1 MEVFNN
7 LFMGKI
13 RLWDKPHIVLLHI
26 FSLFTPVNK
35 IYKINKNI
43 RECFNYFFN
52 FKSKLNPLKDDVYEL
67 QKNVSDCEG
76 QKLKEFLLKYYHDN
90 NFLNLTL
97 TFIDG
102 HVIAYFGKEAFQ
114 RLKHGTR
121 KKIMKALEVFNFSDK
136 NGRIFYFNADH
147 DVEGMQKNIELLLND
162 VNKLIGLDKI
172 HILVFDRG
180 GYSGELFD
188 KLSNKYKIKFITLA
202 VQNSGVERQIKRIR
216 KKTKFKKLKGADQKK
231 YAVNKLDIDGKIY
244 RALLILHTESNEISP
259 FITNMDEEELSNEEL
274 LQNYSMHWRQ
284 EQEHNSFVKLG
295 GNMHSKAL
303 QEIEFED
310 TTKIK
315 RKKELKNSI
324 EKKKNEIVKLTIESR
339 RLGGRKISLQSRIK
353 PKSKQTDNKIAR
365 DDIKY
370 IEMQIKKTNKQ
381 VKALSF
387 EVKKAE
393 RKHKKRLDNPK
404 KKKLKHGPVDY
415 SISITNLANNINSRL
430 VEIATKG
437 KEKYQLST
445 VLGSFYSIS
454 AEISEDENNIYVEYF
469 NIRQQKQ
476 INMVK
481 NLCDYFNP
489 KEIKLRRKTLHFSIN
504 VRKTLEK

>member
-7 LFMGKI
+7 LFSGKI
-13 RLWDKPHIVLLHI
+13 RLWNKSQIVLLHI

-35 IYKINKNI
+35 IYKVNKNI
-43 RECFNYFFN
+43 KECFNYFFN
-52 FKSKLNPLKDDVYEL
+52 FKSKINPLKDDVYEL
-67 QKNVSDCEG
+67 QKNISDYEG

-114 RLKHGTR
+114 KLKHGTR

-162 VNKLIGLDKI
+162 VNRIIGLDKI
-172 HILVFDRG
+172 QILVFDRG
-180 GYSGELFD
+180 AYCGKLFD

-202 VQNSGVERQIKRIR
+202 VQNLGIETQIKRIK
-216 KKTKFKKLKGADQKK
+216 KKTKFKKLKGADKKK
-231 YAVNKLDIDGKIY
+231 YGVDKLEIDGETY
-244 RALLILHTESNEISP
+244 RALLILNTESNEISP
-259 FITNMDEEELSNEEL
+259 FITNIDEKELSNEEL

-295 GNMHSKAL
+295 GDMHSKAL

-315 RKKELKNSI
+315 RKKELRNFI
-324 EKKKNEIVKLTIESR
+324 EKKKNEIVKLNIESR
-339 RLGGRKISLQSRIK
+339 KLEGKKISLQSRIK
-353 PKSKQTDNKIAR
+353 PKSKQTDNKLVR
-365 DDIKY
+365 EEIKY
-370 IEMQIKKTNKQ
+370 ITTRIKGINKQ
-381 VKALSF
+381 VKALSS

-393 RKHKKRLDNPK
+393 RKLKKIPENPK
-404 KKKLKHGPVDY
+404 KKKFKHGPIDY
-415 SISITNLANNINSRL
+415 SISIINLANNINSKL
-430 VEIATKG
+430 IEIATKG

-445 VLGSFYSIS
+445 LLGSFYSIS
-454 AEISEDENNIYVEYF
+454 AKVSDDEHNIYVEYF
-469 NIRQQKQ
+469 NLRQQKQ
-476 INMVK
+476 INMVQ

-489 KEIKLRRKTLHFSIN
+489 KNIKLKEKTLKFTI
-504 VRKTLEK
+504 KT

>member
-7 LFMGKI
+7 LFSGKI
-13 RLWDKPHIVLLHI
+13 RLWNKSQIVLLHI

-35 IYKINKNI
+35 IYKVNKNI
-43 RECFNYFFN
+43 KECFNCFFN
-52 FKSKLNPLKDDVYEL
+52 FKSKINPLKDDVYEL
-67 QKNVSDCEG
+67 QKNISDYEG

-114 RLKHGTR
+114 KLKHGTR

-162 VNKLIGLDKI
+162 VNRIIGLDKI
-172 HILVFDRG
+172 QILVFDRG
-180 GYSGELFD
+180 AYCGKLFD

-202 VQNSGVERQIKRIR
+202 VQNLGIETQIKRIK
-216 KKTKFKKLKGADQKK
+216 KKTKFKKLKGADKKK
-231 YAVNKLDIDGKIY
+231 YGVDKLEIDGETY
-244 RALLILHTESNEISP
+244 RALLILNTESNEISP
-259 FITNMDEEELSNEEL
+259 FITNIDEKELSNEEL

-295 GNMHSKAL
+295 GDMHSKAL

-315 RKKELKNSI
+315 RKKELRNFI
-324 EKKKNEIVKLTIESR
+324 EKKKNEIVKLNIESR
-339 RLGGRKISLQSRIK
+339 KLEGKKISLQSRIK
-353 PKSKQTDNKIAR
+353 PKSKQTDNKLVR
-365 DDIKY
+365 EEIKY
-370 IEMQIKKTNKQ
+370 ITTRIKGINKQ
-381 VKALSF
+381 VKALSS

-393 RKHKKRLDNPK
+393 RKLKKIPENPK
-404 KKKLKHGPVDY
+404 KKKFKHGPIDY
-415 SISITNLANNINSRL
+415 SISIINLANNINSKL
-430 VEIATKG
+430 IEIATKG

-445 VLGSFYSIS
+445 LLGSFYSIS
-454 AEISEDENNIYVEYF
+454 AQVSEDENNIYVEYF
-469 NIRQQKQ
+469 NMRQQKQ
-476 INMVK
+476 INMVQ

-489 KEIKLRRKTLHFSIN
+489 KNIKLKEKTLKFTI
-504 VRKTLEK
+504 KT

>member
-7 LFMGKI
+7 LFSGKI
-13 RLWDKPHIVLLHI
+13 RLWNKSQIVLLHI

-35 IYKINKNI
+35 IYKVNKNI
-43 RECFNYFFN
+43 KECFNYFFN
-52 FKSKLNPLKDDVYEL
+52 FKSKINPLKDDVYEL
-67 QKNVSDCEG
+67 QKNISDYEG

-114 RLKHGTR
+114 KLKHGTR

-162 VNKLIGLDKI
+162 VNRIIGLDKI
-172 HILVFDRG
+172 QILVFDRG
-180 GYSGELFD
+180 AYCGKLFD

-202 VQNSGVERQIKRIR
+202 VQNPGIETQIKRIK
-216 KKTKFKKLKGADQKK
+216 KKTKFKKLKGADKKK
-231 YAVNKLDIDGKIY
+231 YGVDKLEIDGETY
-244 RALLILHTESNEISP
+244 RALLILNTESNEISP
-259 FITNMDEEELSNEEL
+259 FITNIDEKELSNEEL

-295 GNMHSKAL
+295 GDMHSKAL

-315 RKKELKNSI
+315 RKKELRNFI
-324 EKKKNEIVKLTIESR
+324 EKKKNEIVKLNIESR
-339 RLGGRKISLQSRIK
+339 KLEGKKISLQSRIK
-353 PKSKQTDNKIAR
+353 PKSKQTDNKLVR
-365 DDIKY
+365 EEIKY
-370 IEMQIKKTNKQ
+370 ITTRIKGINKQ
-381 VKALSF
+381 VKALSS

-393 RKHKKRLDNPK
+393 RKLKKIPENPK
-404 KKKLKHGPVDY
+404 KKKFKHGPIDY
-415 SISITNLANNINSRL
+415 SISIINLANNINSKL
-430 VEIATKG
+430 IEIATKG

-445 VLGSFYSIS
+445 LMGSFYSIS
-454 AEISEDENNIYVEYF
+454 AQVSEDENNIYVEYF
-469 NIRQQKQ
+469 NMRQQKQ
-476 INMVK
+476 INMVQ

-489 KEIKLRRKTLHFSIN
+489 KNIKLKEKTLKFTI
-504 VRKTLEK
+504 KT

>member
-7 LFMGKI
+7 LFSGKI
-13 RLWDKPHIVLLHI
+13 RLWNKSQIVLLHI

-35 IYKINKNI
+35 IYKVNKNI
-43 RECFNYFFN
+43 KECFNYFFN
-52 FKSKLNPLKDDVYEL
+52 FKSKINPLKDDVYEL
-67 QKNVSDCEG
+67 QKNISDYEG

-114 RLKHGTR
+114 KLKHGTR

-162 VNKLIGLDKI
+162 VNRIIGLDKI
-172 HILVFDRG
+172 QILVFDRG
-180 GYSGELFD
+180 AYCGKLFD

-202 VQNSGVERQIKRIR
+202 VQNLGIETQIKRIK
-216 KKTKFKKLKGADQKK
+216 KKTKFKKLKGADKKK
-231 YAVNKLDIDGKIY
+231 YGVDKLEIDGETY
-244 RALLILHTESNEISP
+244 RALLILNTESNEISP
-259 FITNMDEEELSNEEL
+259 FITNIDEKELSNEEL

-295 GNMHSKAL
+295 GDMHSKAL

-315 RKKELKNSI
+315 RKKELRNFI
-324 EKKKNEIVKLTIESR
+324 EKKKNEIVKLNIESR
-339 RLGGRKISLQSRIK
+339 KLEGKKISLQSRIK
-353 PKSKQTDNKIAR
+353 PKSKQTDNKLVR
-365 DDIKY
+365 EEIKY
-370 IEMQIKKTNKQ
+370 ITTRIKGINKQ
-381 VKALSF
+381 VKALSS

-393 RKHKKRLDNPK
+393 RKLKKIPENPK
-404 KKKLKHGPVDY
+404 KKKFKHGPIDY
-415 SISITNLANNINSRL
+415 SISIINLANNINSKL
-430 VEIATKG
+430 IEIATKG

-445 VLGSFYSIS
+445 LLGSFYSIS
-454 AEISEDENNIYVEYF
+454 AQVSEDENNIYVEYF
-469 NIRQQKQ
+469 NMRQQKQ
-476 INMVK
+476 INMVQ

-489 KEIKLRRKTLHFSIN
+489 KNIKLKEKTLKFTI
-504 VRKTLEK
+504 KT